1 MVKDVRKLSLL
12 PRQSK
17 WEKRLPFLCL
27 PLFQDL
33 AVLQTPF
40 LERHKHLLTPGMT
53 ATEYDSTRVQ
63 LVPISLLAI
72 LTEYGER
79 VTYRRVKDSKT
90 ATSPHSLTPSQ
101 KTGILSVDNIPLPST
116 LRSTKQLLGTRKCKG
131 WNLM

>member
-1 MVKDVRKLSLL
+1 MRKTTSFPVLTTIPRLS
-12 PRQSK
+12 SG
-17 WEKRLPFLCL
+17 
-27 PLFQDL
+27 D
-33 AVLQTPF
+33 TPF
-40 LERHKHLLTPGMT
+40 LERHKHLLTPGRT